1 VVIRSQSEATLNVE
15 RVEALAKLLQGSR
28 AQELVVETREW
39 RVGLRKAPAAHV
51 HEAAARPAALPSAP
65 AEEPE
70 SGDRWIIAPLV
81 GIFRQATTRL
91 MPGDEVSEGQV
102 VGAIESMKI
111 LNPLVSDMDGE
122 VMEVLVEEGQPVEYG
137 HPLVQIR
144 PR

>member
-1 VVIRSQSEATLNVE
+1 MNVE

-28 AQELVVETREW
+28 AQELVVETEGW
-39 RVGLRKAPAAHV
+39 RVGLRKAPVAHLPEAPARLVTAAPGPIE
-51 HEAAARPAALPSAP
+51 EAA
-65 AEEPE
+65 
-70 SGDRWIIAPLV
+70 SGDRWITAPLV

-91 MPGDEVSEGQV
+91 VPGDEVAAGQV

-122 VMEVLVEEGQPVEYG
+122 VMEVLVEEGQPVEFG
-137 HPLVQIR
+137 HPLLQIR

>member
-1 VVIRSQSEATLNVE
+1 MNVE
-15 RVEALAKLLQGSR
+15 RVEALARLLQGSR
-28 AQELVVETREW
+28 AQELVVETQEW
-39 RVGLRKAPAAHV
+39 RVGLRKAPVGHA
-51 HEAAARPAALPSAP
+51 HEASARPAAVPP
-65 AEEPE
+65 TQAEEPE

-91 MPGDEVSEGQV
+91 MPGDEVSAGQV

-137 HPLVQIR
+137 HPLLQIR

>member
-1 VVIRSQSEATLNVE
+1 MMNVE

-28 AQELVVETREW
+28 AQELVVETEGW
-39 RVGLRKAPAAHV
+39 RVGLRKAPV
-51 HEAAARPAALPSAP
+51 TQLPEAPARPVAPASAP
-65 AEEPE
+65 IEEAG
-70 SGDRWIIAPLV
+70 SGDRWITAPLV

-91 MPGDEVSEGQV
+91 VPGDEVAAGQV

-122 VMEVLVEEGQPVEYG
+122 VMEVLVEEGQPVEFG
-137 HPLVQIR
+137 HPLLQIR